1 MFVNLGEKE
10 EVLAQIKPNK
20 VNYCCGGL
28 IGLSVV
34 FGVSLLFTVMS
45 WVVGVLNQ
53 PLSDNGNLM
62 IGLLTLWTGILLFC
76 VILAAVFVP
85 IKASKWEKTM
95 YVITTDRVIFHN
107 GEIAGLDVNFV
118 YIKDLSSLHL
128 RKGLFNKMTN
138 TGSIELESYFCN
150 GTIDHVM
157 ANIKD
162 PEGVYNF
169 LNNLIISKR

>member
-34 FGVSLLFTVMS
+34 FGVSLLFTIMS

-85 IKASKWEKTM
+85 IRASKWEKTM

>member
-85 IKASKWEKTM
+85 IRASKWEKTI

-107 GEIAGLDVNFV
+107 GEIAGLDINFV

-157 ANIKD
+157 ADIKN
-162 PEGVYNF
+162 PEGVYNY

>member
-1 MFVNLGEKE
+1 MFINLGEKE
-10 EVLAQIKPNK
+10 EILAQIKPNK

-28 IGLSVV
+28 IGLSIV
-34 FGVSLLFTVMS
+34 FGVSLLFTVTS

-85 IKASKWEKTM
+85 IRASKWEKTM

>member
-1 MFVNLGEKE
+1 MFINLGEKE
-10 EVLAQIKPNK
+10 EILAQIKPNK

-28 IGLSVV
+28 IGLSIV
-34 FGVSLLFTVMS
+34 FGVSLLFTVMG
-45 WVVGVLNQ
+45 WVAGVLN
-53 PLSDNGNLM
+53 PPSTEDGYLM
-62 IGLLTLWTGILLFC
+62 LGLTTLLTGILLFC

-85 IKASKWEKTM
+85 IRASKWEKTM

-157 ANIKD
+157 ADIKTLK
-162 PEGVYNF
+162 GYITF
-169 LNNLIISKR
+169 